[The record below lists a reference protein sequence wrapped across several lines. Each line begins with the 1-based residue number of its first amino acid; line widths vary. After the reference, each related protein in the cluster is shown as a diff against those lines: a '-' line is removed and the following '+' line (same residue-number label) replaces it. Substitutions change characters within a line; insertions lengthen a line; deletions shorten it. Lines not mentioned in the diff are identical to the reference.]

1 MPLARWRDS
10 MSLDYPPL
18 DDEQKAFLQVVNAS
32 YMAVQAKDLSGI
44 EGTFKECY
52 AYVRAHL
59 SHEENLM
66 QKMRFPDIEN
76 HMKAHQVFI
85 SKLAQM
91 KQAFDAAQTSE
102 EQQTVALHFS
112 NFLNVWFL
120 AHITGPDRL
129 LKPYLRRLRMKN
141 NPR

>member
-10 MSLDYPPL
+10 MNLDYPPL

-32 YMAVQAKDLSGI
+32 YMAVQANDLSGI
-44 EGTFKECY
+44 ETTFKECY
-52 AYVRAHL
+52 AYVRTHL

-76 HMKAHQVFI
+76 HIKAHQVFI

-102 EQQTVALHFS
+102 EQHTIALHFS

-120 AHITGPDRL
+120 SHLTGPDRL
-129 LKPYLRRLRMKN
+129 LKPYLKRLKMKSG
-141 NPR
+141 R